1 MKVKKLSLF
10 FIIII
15 TLILSFPAEI
25 IAEESNVDIHH
36 AEEVRI
42 DKEFGVEISN
52 LKPGQEYQIEIVD
65 RDSEGKEWLN
75 QKNFEPETKTFIIEE
90 DIMMELIQL
99 MEPTNSDHE
108 EPFVPPVDFG
118 ESFETDILIKE
129 EGETIASSQ
138 IIRWLG
144 DPEVEEIN
152 MDHPDLIGNL
162 YKPPSKEGV
171 PGALVLHGSDP
182 SPADSLAYML
192 ASNGIA
198 ALAIQYFGMGP
209 EIPDDLVEVPL
220 EYIEEAG
227 EWMLGHDWI
236 KGDQIGIIG
245 NSRGGELALLAA
257 SYLDIFG
264 STVAIAGS
272 GLVFEGIAM
281 GAISPGAAWSYQ
293 GEPVDYIPYSRDYE
307 VIPSGPI
314 QELEPYYSASYEEAE
329 EDQIEDATIPVENI
343 DGPILMVSGADDK
356 MWNSVELL
364 KPAERRLKEN
374 DQPYEVKHLI
384 FGNAGHAISFPYLPT
399 ANLEVLGSYYMGGSQ
414 EGYARADAE
423 HWTEVL
429 RFLKLN
435 NQ

>member
-1 MKVKKLSLF
+1 MRLNKLHLY
-10 FIIII
+10 
-15 TLILSFPAEI
+15 LAVILVLVLSTGA
-25 IAEESNVDIHH
+25 IANEDKPVIEHP
-36 AEEVRI
+36 EEVRI
-42 DKEFGVEISN
+42 DQEFEVEILN
-52 LKPGQEYQIEIVD
+52 LEAGQEYQIKLASYDEAD
-65 RDSEGKEWLN
+65 ERWMN
-75 QKNFEPETKTFIIEE
+75 QKKFVPESETFIIER
-90 DIMMELIQL
+90 DSTMELIQL
-99 MEPTNSDHE
+99 MEPTTSDYE
-108 EPFVPPVDFG
+108 EPFVPPVDFR

-152 MDHPDLIGNL
+152 IDHPDLIGNL
-162 YKPPSKEGV
+162 YRPPGNDNVS
-171 PGALVLHGSDP
+171 GALVLHGSEP

-198 ALAIQYFGMGP
+198 TLAIQYFGMEP

-220 EYIEEAG
+220 EYIAEAG

-236 KGDQIGIIG
+236 KGDQLGIIG

-257 SYLDIFG
+257 SYFDIFG
-264 STVAIAGS
+264 STVVIAGS

-293 GEPVDYIPYSRDYE
+293 DEPIDYISYTRDYE
-307 VIPSGPI
+307 VVPSGPI
-314 QELEPYYSASYEEAE
+314 QELEPFYSASYEEATE
-329 EDQIEDATIPVENI
+329 KEIEQATVSVENI
-343 DGPILMVSGADDK
+343 NGPVLMVSGKDDK
-356 MWNSVELL
+356 MWNSVELQKYVEL
-364 KPAERRLKEN
+364 RLDEYKH
-374 DQPYEVKHLI
+374 PYEFKHLI
-384 FGNAGHAISFPYLPT
+384 YEDAGHTISFPYLPT

-414 EGYARADAE
+414 EGYARADAD
-423 HWTEVL
+423 HWPEVL

>member
-1 MKVKKLSLF
+1 MKVKKSGLF
-10 FIIII
+10 FIMII
-15 TLILSFPAEI
+15 TLILFFPAEI
-25 IAEESNVDIHH
+25 KAEDWDVYIKHP
-36 AEEVRI
+36 EEIRI
-42 DKEFGVEISN
+42 DQEFGVEISN
-52 LKPGQEYQIEIVD
+52 LEPGQKYQLEILTFD
-65 RDSEGKEWLN
+65 NGGEKWFN
-75 QKNFEPETKTFIIEE
+75 QKNFEPESENFIIER
-90 DIMMELIQL
+90 DSTMELIQL
-99 MEPTNSDHE
+99 MEPSNSDYE

-118 ESFETDILIKE
+118 ESFETDILIRE

-152 MDHPDLIGNL
+152 IDHPDLIGNL
-162 YKPPSKEGV
+162 YRPPGNDDV
-171 PGALVLHGSDP
+171 PGALVLHGSEP

-198 ALAIQYFGMGP
+198 ALAIQYFGMEP

-227 EWMLGHDWI
+227 KWMLGYDWI
-236 KGDQIGIIG
+236 KGDQLGIIG

-257 SYLDIFG
+257 SYFDIFG
-264 STVAIAGS
+264 STVVIAGS

-329 EDQIEDATIPVENI
+329 QNKIEDATIPVENI
-343 DGPILMVSGADDK
+343 NGPVLMVSGGDDK
-356 MWNSVELL
+356 MWNSVELQ
-364 KPAERRLKEN
+364 KYVEIRLDEYN
-374 DQPYEVKHLI
+374 HPYEFKHLI
-384 FGNAGHAISFPYLPT
+384 YEEAGHTISFPYLPT

-414 EGYARADAE
+414 EGYVRADAE
-423 HWTEVL
+423 HWPEVL
-429 RFLKLN
+429 DTLRGE
-435 NQ
+435 